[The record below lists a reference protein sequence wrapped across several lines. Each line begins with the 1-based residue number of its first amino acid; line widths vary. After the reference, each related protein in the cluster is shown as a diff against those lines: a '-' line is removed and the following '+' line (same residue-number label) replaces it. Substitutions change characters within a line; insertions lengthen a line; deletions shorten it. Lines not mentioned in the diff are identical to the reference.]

1 MRYLCSFE
9 VIVLKTCLCQY
20 FEGKKSWN
28 QPIVD
33 LVGIGGIGGFDSFA
47 EILFEIKIDVGN
59 RVDSLVTV
67 LTN

>member
-1 MRYLCSFE
+1 MTINFGMKPRYC
-9 VIVLKTCLCQY
+9 
-20 FEGKKSWN
+20 
-28 QPIVD
+28 
-33 LVGIGGIGGFDSFA
+33 GIEIGGFDSFA